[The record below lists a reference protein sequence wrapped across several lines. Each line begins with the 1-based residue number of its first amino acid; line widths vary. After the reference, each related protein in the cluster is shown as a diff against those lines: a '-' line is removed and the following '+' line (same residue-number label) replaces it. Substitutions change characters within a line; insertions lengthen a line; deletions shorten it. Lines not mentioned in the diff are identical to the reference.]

1 MKKFLALT
9 ALTFVVKCL
18 TAQYVTIPDANFRNF
33 LKNTYPYY
41 YAMNAFDQL
50 DTTNTYI
57 VNSSYLN
64 LTNWNG
70 QGYGVADIT
79 GIRYFKN
86 LTNFNCSNNPI
97 QALDNLPN
105 TITTL
110 VAENIALTGNGK
122 SVTLPQNVVSVLLT
136 NSGFTGFTNS
146 PNTIISLSVKNN
158 GLSILPI
165 LSSNLEFLDC
175 SNNNLAN
182 LPLLP
187 NSLKVL
193 MCSQNILTSLAC
205 FSSNTI
211 ITTIFCDSNSITTL
225 SSLPQTVAALN
236 CSHNNLT
243 SLPFLQNLN
252 MLICSFNSL
261 SSLPTLSNNLAILL
275 CDNNTLTSLPTLPTT
290 LAELNCS
297 NNNIATLPTLPAS
310 LEKLNC
316 SHNQLT
322 SLSNIPNNLFDF
334 NCSFNQITSISNF
347 SNRQYQST
355 ILVNNNQLTS
365 LPAIQGNIQIS
376 FDCSN
381 NQLTSFPTLNNA
393 NVPYFNCSNNQI
405 TSIPSLSGLFFIYL
419 NCSNNLISSVG
430 DLSDVGINL
439 LYLNNNSNIKCLSI
453 LSNNIQRIDISNT
466 AITCLPYIPSKTQVI
481 SNLTIGICNTQ
492 NNANNCAIVNPYVT
506 IPDPNFRA
514 RLIQYYPA
522 CFNANQE
529 MDTICSGIITYIDC
543 SSLNIQ
549 TLSGVQYLKNLHS
562 FWCDNNNISNVD
574 SLPVNLYSLSCNNNQ
589 IAKINHLPANL
600 TVIGC
605 RNNVISNIDSL
616 PTGLQEIYCDN
627 NNISSISKLPLN
639 LQTIYCNNNNI
650 SNIDSLPTNM
660 KKLYCNNNKITS
672 IDKLSDSISELHCSS
687 NLIATINKLPKN
699 LTDFDCS
706 FNSLNNLPRIDSNV
720 INLNCSH
727 NNISNLNIDSNN
739 TASLNNWRWGK
750 SLDIS
755 YNRFNSLPNLGTNY
769 LSINCRNNHIATAI
783 LTKFKLLNFIAD
795 SNNINHFEFPNR
807 GGWYDSINLISLTH
821 NDLYCLPKIPRGLNN
836 LYIDS
841 GKITCIPNIPN
852 SWWFKLYSQTNT
864 PLTLPVCNP
873 TNNVNQCLGFPTI
886 TGNVYLDLNKNNI
899 KDANENYMVWS
910 SINSGEANNLGDTN
924 RIYTNNNG
932 HYIYS
937 YDDTGKYT
945 VKYGDN
951 YNYWWYSNLLL
962 FAVPD
967 SIDVHF
973 SRYDTTAV
981 LQDIALQPTHTV
993 DSMSVYIMPNWRAR
1007 IGQPFGYWVNYMNT
1021 GTTTLNPTIT
1031 LQFDDT
1037 RLVYDSS
1044 SNHNVVVIGNTI
1056 TLNVQNLQPY
1066 SNWWF
1071 NGFYLYFH
1079 VKTTAVLGDSLITKA
1094 AVNYANI
1101 TDSVH
1106 VDGRT
1111 IRNSYDPNEKDATPT
1126 LTPTQVANG
1135 TPIAYTVH
1143 FQNTGN
1149 DTAYNVVIADTL
1161 SNLLQANTLQIVAA
1175 SHNVKTTIRNGIV
1188 YFEFLNIMLPDS
1200 GVNQIKSN
1208 GFVTFIVKP
1217 LPTLVAGTNVY
1228 NKAHIYFDYNSPIIT
1243 NNAVTQITNITIVP
1257 LKFINYT
1264 AQLNSET
1271 VVENKWITA
1280 NESNVAN
1287 YKVQRSIDGKNFET
1301 IATQKAN
1308 NTVSNTYQ
1316 FNDVLTSNVQK
1327 VATIYYRIIATDE
1340 NGFKQMSSIQV
1351 VRLNKNTTVT
1361 ISPNPASSHIVV
1373 QGKNIAAIEFYDNMG
1388 KKVMSK
1394 FIATSL
1400 SSIDVSTL
1408 TKGIYYV
1415 KILLTDGN
1423 FETQKLIVQ

>member
-70 QGYGVADIT
+70 QGYGITDLT
-79 GIRYFKN
+79 GIRYFKS
-86 LTNFNCSNNPI
+86 LTYFNCSNNPI
-97 QALDNLPN
+97 QALDSLPN

-110 VAENIALTGNGK
+110 VADNIALTGNGK
-122 SVTLPQNVVSVLLT
+122 NVTLPNTVISVSLN
-136 NSGFTGFTNS
+136 NSGVNTFSNS
-146 PNTIISLSVKNN
+146 PSSVTSLSLNNN
-158 GLSILPI
+158 GLNILPT
-165 LSSNLEFLDC
+165 LSPNLVTLNC
-175 SNNNLAN
+175 TNNNLTT

-187 NSLKVL
+187 DSLKNLYCSHNSLNNL
-193 MCSQNILTSLAC
+193 SY
-205 FSSNTI
+205 FSSNTAI
-211 ITTIFCDSNSITTL
+211 NNVSCDYNLITTL
-225 SSLPQTVAALN
+225 NNLPQTVRTLN
-236 CSHNNLT
+236 CS
-243 SLPFLQNLN
+243 Q
-252 MLICSFNSL
+252 NSL
-261 SSLPTLSNNLAILL
+261 SSLPTMQNLTQLICSFNSISSLPVLSNSLVILR
-275 CDNNTLTSLPTLPTT
+275 CDNNLLNALPTLPTT

-297 NNNIATLPTLPAS
+297 NNNIATLPTLP
-310 LEKLNC
+310 LGLDNLNC

-347 SNRQYQST
+347 PNRQYQST

-365 LPAIQGNIQIS
+365 LPAIQGYIQSS

-439 LYLNNNSNIKCLSI
+439 LYLNNNSNIKCLST

-514 RLIQYYPA
+514 YLISEFPN
-522 CFNANQE
+522 CFNSNQE
-529 MDTICSGIITYIDC
+529 LDTLCAATGIGVNYYNSIVCSNK
-543 SSLNIQ
+543 NIQ
-549 TLSGVQYLKNLHS
+549 TLDGIKYFKKISYVDCS
-562 FWCDNNNISNVD
+562 NNNISNVD
-574 SLPVNLYSLSCNNNQ
+574 TMPLSVTELNCSYNN
-589 IAKINHLPANL
+589 
-600 TVIGC
+600 
-605 RNNVISNIDSL
+605 
-616 PTGLQEIYCDN
+616 
-627 NNISSISKLPLN
+627 
-639 LQTIYCNNNNI
+639 
-650 SNIDSLPTNM
+650 
-660 KKLYCNNNKITS
+660 ITS
-672 IDKLSDSISELHCSS
+672 IDNVSSKIYSLDCSHNYIAIINNLFNLRGNFNCSYNNITSISGSSHNLGTFNCSHNQITS
-687 NLIATINKLPKN
+687 LPI
-699 LTDFDCS
+699 
-706 FNSLNNLPRIDSNV
+706 IDSNV
-720 INLNCSH
+720 TNLNCSY
-727 NNISNLNIDSNN
+727 NQLSTLNIDSNKVSRDYWYWYQKY
-739 TASLNNWRWGK
+739 T
-750 SLDIS
+750 LDIS
-755 YNRFNSLPNLGTNY
+755 HNQITQFPILGTKFNN
-769 LSINCRNNHIATAI
+769 INCSNNLLTNVSLKHIKGI
-783 LTKFKLLNFIAD
+783 ELFNAD
-795 SNNINHFEFPNR
+795 SNQLNNFEFPIYHIDTFSR
-807 GGWYDSINLISLTH
+807 GFSLANNNLQQLSNIPDELT
-821 NDLYCLPKIPRGLNN
+821 NLNIANNNIYCLPKLPRWISELH
-836 LYIDS
+836 LDS
-841 GKITCIPNIPN
+841 GKITCLPNTN
-852 SWWFKLYSQTNT
+852 TYLQVYSQTNT

-910 SINSGEANNLGDTN
+910 SINSGEANNLRDTN

-945 VKYGDN
+945 VKYGERN
-951 YNYWWYSNLLL
+951 YRWYPNPLLY
-962 FAVPD
+962 AVPD

-973 SRYDTTAV
+973 SRFDTTAV
-981 LQDIALQPTHTV
+981 LQDIALQPTHIV
-993 DSMSVYIMPNWRAR
+993 DSMNVYIMPEWRAR
-1007 IGQPFGYWVNYMNT
+1007 IGQPFGYWVNYMNV
-1021 GTTTLNPTIT
+1021 GTTVLNPTIT
-1031 LQFDDT
+1031 IQFDDT
-1037 RLVYDSS
+1037 KLIYDSS
-1044 SNHNVVVIGNTI
+1044 SNHNVVVSGNTI

-1066 SNWWF
+1066 TYWWY

-1126 LTPTQVANG
+1126 LTPAQVANG

-1361 ISPNPASSHIVV
+1361 ILPNPASSHIVV